1 MIGKLR
7 RVRYYRGLLFQQGFF
22 VRLQSRLCQ
31 TVRQWRISLLFLSL
45 ASPALAQDS
54 AEQIFAAIEPA
65 VFQIKIIETKS
76 ASQVALGTGFWLG
89 DGLIATNYHVVANEI
104 LEPEKHRVEIEEQ
117 AGETLDLTVVT
128 VDVINDLAVLRTDS
142 DLTALTPFVL
152 AEGEAR
158 QGSILY
164 SLGNPHN
171 IGMTVV
177 QGNYNGFAEHSFVE
191 RIHFSGAV
199 NAGMSGGP
207 TVNAQAEVVG
217 VNVAS
222 AGNQIG
228 FLVPVKYLRA
238 LKHKAETLKPH
249 YDLLEDMASQIATHT
264 DAMIE
269 EILSASWPSE
279 DMGKARILG
288 KVVDWMD
295 CWGDSDDD
303 PETGVMEIAR
313 GCNNADNVYVSGD
326 LNTGFFEYEF
336 FYKETPDWPVDAFY
350 RQWRNDT
357 SFAVPG
363 NRAAKKHVGNYDCV
377 DRLVTTRIGTPQ
389 VTTRRLSICM
399 RAYKK
404 LPGLY
409 DVFYLGVTSDKS
421 LRGVMDHFTLSG
433 VTEASAKA
441 FIRRFVEA
449 LTWQ

>member
-7 RVRYYRGLLFQQGFF
+7 RVRYYLGLFFQQGFF
-22 VRLQSRLCQ
+22 VRFQSRVYRS
-31 TVRQWRISLLFLSL
+31 VRQWCASLLVLSL
-45 ASPALAQDS
+45 ASPAFAQDS

-104 LEPEKHRVEIEEQ
+104 LEPEKHRVEIEKRT
-117 AGETLDLTVVT
+117 GDTLDLTVVT
-128 VDVINDLAVLRTDS
+128 ADVVNDLAVLRTDS
-142 DLTALTPFVL
+142 DLSALTPFVL
-152 AEGEAR
+152 AAGEAR

-177 QGNYNGFAEHSFVE
+177 QGNYNGFAEHSFVA

-199 NAGMSGGP
+199 NAGMS
-207 TVNAQAEVVG
+207 G

-238 LKHKAETLKPH
+238 LKSKAETLAPQ

-264 DAMIE
+264 DAMID
-269 EILSASWPSE
+269 EILSASWPNE

-326 LNTGFFEYEF
+326 LNTAFFEYEF
-336 FYKETPDWPVDAFY
+336 FYKEAPDWPVDAFY

-363 NRAAKKHVGNYDCV
+363 NRAAKQHVGNYDCV
-377 DRLVTTRIGTPQ
+377 DRLVTTRSGTPE

-409 DVFYLGVTSDKS
+409 DVFYMGVTSDKNT
-421 LRGVMDHFTLSG
+421 RGVMDHFTLSG
-433 VTEASAKA
+433 VTQASAKE